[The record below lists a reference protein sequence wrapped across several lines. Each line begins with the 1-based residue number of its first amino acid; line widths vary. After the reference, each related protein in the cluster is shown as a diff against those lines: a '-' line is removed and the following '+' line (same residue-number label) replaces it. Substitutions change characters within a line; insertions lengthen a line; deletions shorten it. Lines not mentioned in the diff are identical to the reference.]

1 MARWIYQTLALL
13 AISAGIAFAMFLVVG
28 PPDRSVPCVQ
38 AELKADHV
46 CLSTVLGDWGG
57 DVFWVDARSKAEFG
71 KGHLDGAILIPESDA
86 DNQIAVPEHMQQIGM
101 AGVNGQK
108 LVVYCATDAC
118 GSSELVAKKIRDTGF
133 HSEVYVLQGGWKAVL
148 ASKHEIA
155 VVSSE

>member
-13 AISAGIAFAMFLVVG
+13 VLSAGIAFAMFLVVG

-38 AELKADHV
+38 AELKESHV
-46 CLSTVLGDWGG
+46 CLSTVLGEWGG
-57 DVFWVDARSKAEFG
+57 NVFWVDARSETEFR
-71 KGHLDGAILIPESDA
+71 KGHLVGAILIPETDA
-86 DNQIAVPEHMQQIGM
+86 DNQIAVPEHMEQIGM
-101 AGVNGQK
+101 SGVNGQK

-148 ASKHEIA
+148 ASEQKIEL
-155 VVSSE
+155 VK

>member
-1 MARWIYQTLALL
+1 MARWIYQTLAIL
-13 AISAGIAFAMFLVVG
+13 AISAGVAFTMFLVVG

-38 AELKADHV
+38 SELKEDHV

-57 DVFWVDARSKAEFG
+57 DVFWVDARGKTEFN
-71 KGHLDGAILIPESDA
+71 KGHLDGAILIPESDT
-86 DNQIAVPEHMQQIGM
+86 DNQIAVPEHMQRIGM

-148 ASKHEIA
+148 ASEQEMKITGKK
-155 VVSSE
+155 

>member
-1 MARWIYQTLALL
+1 MARWIYQTLVIL
-13 AISAGIAFAMFLVVG
+13 AISGGIAIAMFLVVG
-28 PPDRSVPCVQ
+28 PPDRSGPCVQ
-38 AELKADHV
+38 AELKENHV

-57 DVFWVDARSKAEFG
+57 DVFWVDARSKAEFSN
-71 KGHLDGAILIPESDA
+71 GHLDGAILIPETDT
-86 DNQIAVPEHMQQIGM
+86 DNQIAVPEHMESIGM

-148 ASKHEIA
+148 ASKQKMKM
-155 VVSSE
+155 SSQ